1 MATESVVVYLF
12 GQLALAVPRCTW
24 PTRLVRSS
32 TGCWSE
38 VDILVSGIL
47 FAQIFIRFN
56 LKALANH
63 ILKIYTI
70 FSELVIQ
77 RSSSTFNPEACSLSS
92 LWLNGRPFAR
102 LGCNIFQ
109 SSTDDSRIFLWT
121 MLSQPNEAEVTG
133 GGLTRRSYV
142 YADTNTSWHRLILFP
157 FTSELVRSSL
167 LVYFTSRRSSSWCPG
182 SFA

>member
-12 GQLALAVPRCTW
+12 GQLALAVPRCSW

-47 FAQIFIRFN
+47 FAQVFIRFN

-92 LWLNGRPFAR
+92 LWLSGRPFAR

-109 SSTDDSRIFLWT
+109 SSTDVPD
-121 MLSQPNEAEVTG
+121 LSLDNAVSIKWRSPVAAWLEEATY
-133 GGLTRRSYV
+133 TPTPTQ
-142 YADTNTSWHRLILFP
+142 ADIDWYSSHLHQNL
-157 FTSELVRSSL
+157 SEAP
-167 LVYFTSRRSSSWCPG
+167 C
-182 SFA
+182 